1 MYLKELAC
9 QKGYQFGKGIVE
21 QELASMFEP
30 KWIRTA
36 SKDSG
41 LNERERKIDPHIMFL
56 TLAIGYSSLL
66 YRTLTELKREY
77 EARGNASVSDSSSSA
92 VVNSLKSIS
101 ILSENTSEMKTLKT
115 GPWIKIKNMM
125 LLIDLRSR
133 GHNAYPNF
141 IPIL

>member
-36 SKDSG
+36 AKDSG

-56 TLAIGYSSLL
+56 TLAIGYSSQL